1 MASVRELRSRIRSV
15 NSTKKI
21 TRAQEMIATS
31 RITKAQARVQA
42 SKPYAEEIT
51 RVLTALASASSSLD
65 HPLLSQRDEPKRAAV
80 LVVTSDRGMC
90 GGYNANV
97 LREAEQLL
105 QLLRSEGKDPVIFV
119 LGQKGLAYYTF
130 RGREVSGAW
139 TGFSQQP
146 TYDDAARASQHLV
159 ELFLAGSG
167 EEIEAYNGEGT
178 IEGVD
183 ELHIVYTRFVSMLT
197 QSPEVRRVAPMD
209 VEVEEDRLQSED
221 EEQGDEQDGEQG
233 KGSGGA
239 NDPTPDYEFEPEPE
253 ALLGALLP
261 KYVGTRIYA
270 SLLDAAASESAARR
284 TAMKAATDNANELV
298 ESLSRVANQARQAQI
313 TQEISEIVGGV
324 NALADSAGSD

>member
-1 MASVRELRSRIRSV
+1 
-15 NSTKKI
+15 
-21 TRAQEMIATS
+21 
-31 RITKAQARVQA
+31 
-42 SKPYAEEIT
+42 
-51 RVLTALASASSSLD
+51 
-65 HPLLSQRDEPKRAAV
+65 
-80 LVVTSDRGMC
+80 
-90 GGYNANV
+90 
-97 LREAEQLL
+97 
-105 QLLRSEGKDPVIFV
+105 
-119 LGQKGLAYYTF
+119 
-130 RGREVSGAW
+130 
-139 TGFSQQP
+139 
-146 TYDDAARASQHLV
+146 ARASRHLV

-167 EEIEAYNGEGT
+167 EEIEASNGEGT

-197 QSPEVRRVAPMD
+197 QAPEVRRVAPMD

-221 EEQGDEQDGEQG
+221 DEQDDEQG
-233 KGSGGA
+233 KKSGGSD
-239 NDPTPDYEFEPEPE
+239 DPTPDYEFEPEPE